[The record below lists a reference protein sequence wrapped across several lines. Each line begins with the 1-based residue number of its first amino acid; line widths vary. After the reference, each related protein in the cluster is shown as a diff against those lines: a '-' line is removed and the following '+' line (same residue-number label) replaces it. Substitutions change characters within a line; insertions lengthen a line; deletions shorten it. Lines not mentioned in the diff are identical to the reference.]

1 MDAVRPSP
9 VPSDAIKAT
18 NKPSAKTQPW
28 RAFITDPE
36 VRPFPAEDVGEN
48 GILRLKTEK
57 DEHGLGG

>member
-1 MDAVRPSP
+1 MDAVRPPP
-9 VPSDAIKAT
+9 VSSGAIKAPNT
-18 NKPSAKTQPW
+18 PPAKNQPW

-36 VRPFPAEDVGEN
+36 VRPFPAEGSN